1 MHINSSQFFEK
12 QDIEKQKQ
20 DIEHKKQDIKH
31 KKQDIKHKKQDI
43 KQSPDEKTRYSE
55 KTQKHI
61 TALSQILAN
70 RIFSRIDVVNTLHL
84 SASASSELIKKM
96 LEMKVIEKVAGQG
109 KGKYRFQ

>member
-1 MHINSSQFFEK
+1 MEK

-20 DIEHKKQDIKH
+20 DTEHKKQDIK
-31 KKQDIKHKKQDI
+31 QN
-43 KQSPDEKTRYSE
+43 PDKKTRHSE

-70 RIFSRIDVVNTLHL
+70 RIFSRRDVVNILHL

-96 LEMKVIEKVAGQG
+96 LEMKAIEKVAGQG
-109 KGKYRFQ
+109 KGKYQFR

>member
-1 MHINSSQFFEK
+1 MHINSSQFLKK

-20 DIEHKKQDIKH
+20 DIEHKKQDIE
-31 KKQDIKHKKQDI
+31 QN
-43 KQSPDEKTRYSE
+43 PDEKTRYSE

-70 RIFSRIDVVNTLHL
+70 SIFSRIDVANTLHL
-84 SASASSELIKKM
+84 SQFASSALIKPL

-109 KGKYRFQ
+109 KGKYRFR